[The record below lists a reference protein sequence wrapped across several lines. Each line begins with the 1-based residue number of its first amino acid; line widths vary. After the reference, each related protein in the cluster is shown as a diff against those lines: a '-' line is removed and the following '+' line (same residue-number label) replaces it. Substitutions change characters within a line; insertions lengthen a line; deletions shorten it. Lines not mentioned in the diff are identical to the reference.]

1 MKRELSGSPSWLEV
15 RKTETSGGVRLS
27 FPYVANPDAD
37 PDTVAAEE
45 QRKNTCFTV
54 VAVVRMD
61 GKNWPNS
68 KSKQSVLM
76 RFKPSEAGEKD
87 RGQASVYLTHS
98 GRVVGQNSAVP
109 LVVDQRVKEEREEK
123 EGKEGKDTQDTRDTQ
138 DTQDTQDTKE
148 EISTNNGLME
158 KGVFAV
164 VACVV
169 QPSKDAAAATS
180 TMHIYVNG
188 VLSSISTNVRRYF
201 FLVLYRWCCGS

>member
-27 FPYVANPDAD
+27 FPYVANPDPD

-109 LVVDQRVKEEREEK
+109 LVVDQRVKEERERK
-123 EGKEGKDTQDTRDTQ
+123 EGKEGKDTQDTQ
-138 DTQDTQDTKE
+138 E

-201 FLVLYRWCCGS
+201 FLVLYRCCCGS

>member
-27 FPYVANPDAD
+27 FPYVANPNPDPDPDAD
-37 PDTVAAEE
+37 PGTVAAEE

-68 KSKQSVLM
+68 KSKKSVLM

-109 LVVDQRVKEEREEK
+109 LVVDQRVKEEREGK
-123 EGKEGKDTQDTRDTQ
+123 EGKEGKDAQDAQDTK
-138 DTQDTQDTKE
+138 DTKE

-188 VLSSISTNVRRYF
+188 VLSSISTNVRRHL
-201 FLVLYRWCCGS
+201 FLVLYRCCCGS